1 MLNFH
6 NLYSLTV
13 MKDGCIDQIL
23 LFKKEKSGIGLVLR
37 FSCLQFENCVNA
49 VFCSFFFDS
58 CDDFSITSQ
67 RIVNTTQGW
76 PLC

>member
-23 LFKKEKSGIGLVLR
+23 LFKKEKKWNWACAEI
-37 FSCLQFENCVNA
+37 FMPA
-49 VFCSFFFDS
+49 V
-58 CDDFSITSQ
+58 
-67 RIVNTTQGW
+67 
-76 PLC
+76 